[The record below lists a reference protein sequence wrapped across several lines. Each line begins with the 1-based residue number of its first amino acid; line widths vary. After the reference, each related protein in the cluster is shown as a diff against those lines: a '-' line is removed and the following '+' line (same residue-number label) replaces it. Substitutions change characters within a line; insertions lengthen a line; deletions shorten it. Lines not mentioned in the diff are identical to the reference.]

1 MKNNIILTI
10 LITSTLSLS
19 AQPATLQQ
27 EINDQVWK
35 PFLESFNSYD
45 AETFMAVHH
54 PEAIRVIE
62 DADQVL
68 DFHAYG
74 ENSRAGFR
82 RGKES
87 GVKRE
92 LTLRFTRRIAGEAN
106 AFEIGIYRSRII
118 RPDGTTNDY
127 FGIFHVV
134 LKKRDGRWQIWV
146 DSDTSEGAS
155 EEAYL
160 AAEAME

>member
-1 MKNNIILTI
+1 MKPII
-10 LITSTLSLS
+10 SLLFTVAVFDLP
-19 AQPATLQQ
+19 AQPGPLQQ
-27 EINDQVWK
+27 EINAQVWK

-62 DADQVL
+62 DADKVL
-68 DFHAYG
+68 DFEAYG
-74 ENSRAGFR
+74 ENSRTGFQ

-106 AFEIGIYRSRII
+106 AFEVGVYRSRIT